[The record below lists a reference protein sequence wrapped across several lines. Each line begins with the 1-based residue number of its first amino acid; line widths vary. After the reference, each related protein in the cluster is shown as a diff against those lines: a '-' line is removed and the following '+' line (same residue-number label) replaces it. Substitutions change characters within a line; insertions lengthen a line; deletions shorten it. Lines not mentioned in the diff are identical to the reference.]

1 MLYCAAAETG
11 YESLSGKSSA
21 VFIPKRKNDAEG
33 NPVTGENGRPVYE
46 QPEATTG
53 DYLVLANAA
62 IIAAYASNKSEA
74 PVSTDEILYD
84 LGPEDIALLIQTVI
98 RLRNQWYHVP
108 EIVDTEQGS
117 DGEERPK
124 N

>member
-21 VFIPKRKNDAEG
+21 VFVPKRKNDPDG
-33 NPVTGENGRPVYE
+33 NPVRDADGKPVYE

-62 IIAAYASNKSEA
+62 IIAAYSRNKSEA
-74 PVSTDEILYD
+74 PVSTDEILYE

-98 RLRNQWYHVP
+98 HLRNQWYHVP
-108 EIVDTEQGS
+108 EIVETEQGP
-117 DGEERPK
+117 DKEERPK